1 MSLFQNQQ
9 FCSILISKKFYL
21 THNMVCILK
30 LLYYEA
36 GFPIIVLDKALK
48 FFKTINYHQEAF
60 NSFLVL
66 KFLLFKM
73 FHFHHLG
80 YIRFRFFLIGLW
92 KI

>member
-36 GFPIIVLDKALK
+36 GFPIIVVDKALK
-48 FFKTINYHQEAF
+48 FFKTINYH
-60 NSFLVL
+60 
-66 KFLLFKM
+66 
-73 FHFHHLG
+73 
-80 YIRFRFFLIGLW
+80 
-92 KI
+92 